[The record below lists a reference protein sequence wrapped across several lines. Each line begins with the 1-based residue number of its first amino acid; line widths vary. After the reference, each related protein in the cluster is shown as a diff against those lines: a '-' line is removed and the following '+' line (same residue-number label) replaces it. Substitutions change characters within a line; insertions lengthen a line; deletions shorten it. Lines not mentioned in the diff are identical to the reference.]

1 MTIPALVG
9 AGLALAIGI
18 FATVVKL
25 DRDRAFYPTVA
36 IVIAL
41 MYCLFAAIGGS
52 TRALVMDAAG
62 SWQVIMRRFR
72 LIVLC
77 VFLSGCAT
85 YRPATVPVVGP
96 GAGIPEDASAI
107 REGDTVRLVL
117 HSGEKASG
125 KVLSLDGG
133 KLVLDLG
140 GNYDHEERVIGLSEI
155 EHAEF
160 RNQSDGQIEGH
171 WFLALGAALAVSILV
186 TLRSMGY

>member
-1 MTIPALVG
+1 
-9 AGLALAIGI
+9 
-18 FATVVKL
+18 
-25 DRDRAFYPTVA
+25 
-36 IVIAL
+36 
-41 MYCLFAAIGGS
+41 
-52 TRALVMDAAG
+52 
-62 SWQVIMRRFR
+62 MRRFR

-85 YRPATVPVVGP
+85 YRQATVPVVGP
-96 GAGIPEDASAI
+96 GAGIPEDAAAI

-140 GNYDHEERVIGLSEI
+140 GNYDHEEMVVSLAEI
-155 EHAEF
+155 EYAEF

-171 WFLALGAALAVSILV
+171 WFLALGAAAAFGVLV
-186 TLRSMGY
+186 TIRSIGY